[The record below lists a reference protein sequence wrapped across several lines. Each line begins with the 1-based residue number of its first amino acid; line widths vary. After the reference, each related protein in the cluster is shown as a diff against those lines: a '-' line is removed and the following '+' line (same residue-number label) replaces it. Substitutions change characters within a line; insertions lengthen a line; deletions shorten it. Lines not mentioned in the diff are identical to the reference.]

1 MDGRMDG
8 WLALALRRLVNKLFR
23 GEKICVLCIV
33 GCMLGGCRPRQAAPA
48 GMAERVP
55 DAPTR
60 SARAAFTSDN
70 AGQVAAAPGHTG
82 ADAVAGAT
90 GDYGIAVTVGTV
102 AMTRVTAAAFAA
114 TPGQA
119 VPVRVADLN
128 TRFSTGQPRVAAT
141 RRTARETLRDR
152 EARTRRNIARYGT
165 ADTSPRA
172 QKKPV
177 LMADPRGTAPAPAPA
192 PAAQP

>member
-1 MDGRMDG
+1 M
-8 WLALALRRLVNKLFR
+8 ALKLRRLVTTLFHCER
-23 GEKICVLCIV
+23 ICVLCIV

-48 GMAERVP
+48 GMPVRVP
-55 DAPTR
+55 DAPALG
-60 SARAAFTSDN
+60 ARATFTGSN
-70 AGQVAAAPGHTG
+70 AGQVVAAPGDTG
-82 ADAVAGAT
+82 ADGVTGAT

-102 AMTRVTAAAFAA
+102 AMARVTASAFAA

-128 TRFSTGQPRVAAT
+128 TRFSTGQPSVAAT